1 MKKLPMNCLK
11 SSRWMIVDNFAGGGG
26 ASTGIEM
33 AVGRSPD
40 VAINHNV
47 EALAMHEA
55 NHPAT
60 RHYAT
65 DVFEI
70 DPRVVVRNQRVG
82 LAWFSPD
89 CTHHS
94 KARGGKPIREAGKK
108 SRALAWVVVKW
119 AQQIRPRVIMLEN
132 VEEFEQWGPVIRKVG
147 EDGEPSFGS
156 DGLPWYVPCP
166 KRAGKTFRMWKRKL
180 ERLGYVVE
188 LKQLRACDYGAPTV
202 RKRLFVIAR
211 CDGEPI
217 KWPEPTHGKPDS
229 PEVQSGKRLPWRTAA
244 EIIDWSIPCHSIFL
258 TPEEEKPIGVIRPL
272 AENTT
277 KRIAAGLKRYVLDAA
292 KPFIVY
298 CNHGGDGFRGR
309 GVDDPFATVT
319 CSRDAA
325 GLVTPFLTPYHGPK
339 SETETRAGDPL
350 QPIPTVDTQ
359 NRFGL
364 VVPFTVPNYS
374 ERQGQ
379 APRCGS
385 VEVPSPTITPRA
397 NGFRLVAPVL
407 SREFG
412 KSSGV
417 SIEQPLPT
425 VMSTGQGKTAL
436 VEAFIAQH
444 NGGMVGHDAR
454 KPLSTITQLGT
465 QQQVVAASFLSHQ
478 RTSNTAGGQGDPTQP
493 VNSLNSGGNHVAHV
507 MAFLSKYYG
516 SEHNHQGVGEP
527 AHTVPTR
534 DRFGLVVVNGVDYQ
548 IVDIG
553 MRMLTARELFRAQ
566 GFPDSYRIAV
576 LAPSA
581 AGKLRLMPKDAQVRM
596 CGNSVCPDLAAALV
610 KANCPWLKEPHRTT
624 TQARQLELAG
634 V

>member
-1 MKKLPMNCLK
+1 MKKRPMNGLK
-11 SSRWMIVDNFAGGGG
+11 SDRWMIVDNFAGGGG

-33 AVGRSPD
+33 AIGRSPD
-40 VAINHNV
+40 VAINHNA
-47 EALAMHEA
+47 EALAMHAA
-55 NHPAT
+55 NHPET

-94 KARGGKPIREAGKK
+94 KARGGKPIRDSGKK
-108 SRALAWVVVKW
+108 SRSLAWVVVRW
-119 AQQIRPRVIMLEN
+119 AEQVRPRVIMLEN
-132 VEEFEQWGPVIRKVG
+132 VEEFEQWGPLVPKVG
-147 EDGEPSFGS
+147 DDGEPQFTP
-156 DGLPWYVPCP
+156 DGTPWYVPCP
-166 KRAGKTFRMWKRKL
+166 QRVGKTFRAWKRKL

-211 CDGEPI
+211 CDGQPI
-217 KWPEPTHGKPDS
+217 QWPEPTHGKPDS
-229 PEVQSGKRLPWRTAA
+229 PEVQSGTRLPWRTAA
-244 EIIDWSIPCHSIFL
+244 EIIDWSRPCHSIFL
-258 TPEEEKPIGVIRPL
+258 TTEEAKPIGVIRPL
-272 AENTT
+272 ADNTM

-309 GVDDPFATVT
+309 GVDQPMATAT

-325 GLVTPFLTPYHGPK
+325 GLVMPFVSAAQHGGTNRDIGIPLHTITASTKDQNCVVSPFLASPAHSKTTGRGPNVWDLH
-339 SETETRAGDPL
+339 EPL
-350 QPIPTVDTQ
+350 RTTTSSNDKCV
-359 NRFGL
+359 
-364 VVPFTVPNYS
+364 
-374 ERQGQ
+374 
-379 APRCGS
+379 
-385 VEVPSPTITPRA
+385 
-397 NGFRLVAPVL
+397 VAPVL

-412 KSSGV
+412 KASGV

-454 KPLSTITQLGT
+454 RPLSTITQRGT
-465 QQQVVAASFLSHQ
+465 QQQVVEVDLS
-478 RTSNTAGGQGDPTQP
+478 QP
-493 VNSLNSGGNHVAHV
+493 VNCLTSGGNHVAHV

-516 SEHNHQGVGEP
+516 SEHNHQSCGEP
-527 AHTVPTR
+527 VHTVPTR
-534 DRFGLVVVNGVDYQ
+534 DRFGLVLVNGVDYQ

-566 GFPDSYRIAV
+566 GFPDSYKIDV
-576 LAPSA
+576 LAPNAS
-581 AGKLRLMPKDAQVRM
+581 GKLRPMPKDAQVRM

-610 KANCPWLKEPHRTT
+610 KANCPWLKEPQRTT